1 MTGHTALRLGI
12 VGAGGFATFL
22 TGALR
27 DLPDVTVTVVA
38 DPDTDRARRLAEILA
53 ARPVPDWR
61 ALVTADD
68 VDVVVVATPPAGHAE
83 TTLAALRA
91 GRHVFAEKPLA
102 VNEDEAIA
110 IRDAVA
116 ATGRVLVV
124 DHVLRYNPVIRA
136 LARLRDP
143 RFAAPPGSPSDPLLG
158 PVRRLAFEND
168 ASDEDLGPGHW
179 FWDERV
185 SGGIFVEHGVHFF
198 DAADA
203 LVGAIPE
210 SVQGILGHRPES
222 NLLDLAVATT
232 RYPDGALATF
242 AHGFSHAHRCERQL
256 MRIDFGTAEARVTGW
271 IPVHAIVD
279 LWTDDAGAALVEGL
293 PARSGELLA
302 VDGHRLPDPAA
313 VTVAVHRH
321 AGPEHARERGHER
334 RLPHRCRIT
343 LDLGGEAAKPHVYA
357 ESVRAAMH
365 DLVRCVRTGDRPV
378 AGITEGATAVT
389 VAAAAARSA
398 REDRTVHLRRR
409 SPKHPTVCPS

>member
-1 MTGHTALRLGI
+1 MLRLGV

-27 DLPDVTVTVVA
+27 DLPDVAVTVVA
-38 DPDTDRARRLAEILA
+38 DPDNDRAGRLARTLA

-83 TTLAALRA
+83 TILAALRA

-102 VNEDEAIA
+102 TNEDEAA
-110 IRDAVA
+110 SIRDAVA

-124 DHVLRYNPVIRA
+124 DHVLRYNPVLRA

-143 RFAAPPGSPSDPLLG
+143 RFAAPPGAPSDPLLG

-168 ASDEDLGPGHW
+168 ASDEDLGPEHW

-203 LVGAIPE
+203 LVGAAPE
-210 SVQGILGHRPES
+210 SVQGMLGHRPGS
-222 NLLDLAVATT
+222 DLADLAVATT

-271 IPVHAIVD
+271 IPVHATVD
-279 LWTDDAGAALVEGL
+279 LWTDDAGAELVEHL
-293 PARSGELLA
+293 PARAGELLA
-302 VDGHRLPDPAA
+302 VDGHRLRDPA
-313 VTVAVHRH
+313 VTVVVRRH
-321 AGPEHARERGHER
+321 AGPAHARERGR
-334 RLPHRCRIT
+334 QRQLPHHCRIT
-343 LDLGGEAAKPHVYA
+343 VDLGGEAAKPYAYA

-365 DLVRCVRTGDRPV
+365 DLVRCVRTGGRPV
-378 AGITEGATAVT
+378 AGVTEGATAVT

-398 REDRTVHLRRR
+398 REDRTVHLRR
-409 SPKHPTVCPS
+409 SSEHPTACPS